1 MFKKMSLKV
10 KLIALFLLV
19 GLVPVIAISVVSYN
33 SASRNIQDEIETAN
47 HMFASLAEEQLDSYF
62 NNISNNAVVLSTT
75 RDVYQSMNIL
85 SEAGWDIEDPRW
97 IERTEILD
105 DISSSVLGEMGYAL
119 FYLTDPNGRVV
130 YTSDPGFLGADLSTR
145 QYVQDGLAGRVAWSD
160 LFYSNVAHDMIM
172 TAISP
177 VRSSGNSGEIIGTFN
192 VAVNAEGIDYVVHNG
207 LNELGTTADSYL
219 IDAQGLLHS
228 NLRIG
233 DLSSGAIL
241 QHSFNTWPM
250 QTLSGPI
257 NAGNLDF
264 YAQGEY
270 ENYLGNTVLGTAEVV
285 LLGDMPMGLVV
296 QIDRAEAFAGVMTLR
311 NLMLMVGVI
320 AAAIIAVAGYFIA
333 LSIANP
339 IQQITGIAN
348 KVAEGDFTVQTE
360 MERGDEIG
368 QLAQA
373 FNTMS
378 ASLSQLIRQAV
389 EVADGVKNSSEAL
402 SSSAESTSASLQQVA
417 ATTNQFA
424 SNSQQLSSNTME
436 MATISKEVSD
446 SANEGGQAVETAVQQ
461 MKEINDMVQGLRGII
476 EGLDN
481 RSQEIGNIVS
491 MITAVAEQTNLLAL
505 NAAIEAARAGEQ
517 GRGFAV
523 VAEEVRKLAEQ
534 SSKAAEDISSLIKET
549 QDETS
554 KAVESMDAG
563 VEKVQAGSEI
573 VLSNN
578 QVFQKIVSEVGG
590 IVSKIE
596 EVSSA
601 TEQISSGSQEIAA
614 STEEQSSSMEEITA
628 TAEEL
633 RGSAE
638 ELYDSMTRF
647 KYA

>member
-10 KLIALFLLV
+10 KLIALFLVV
-19 GLVPVIAISVVSYN
+19 GLLPVVAISMMAYIQASANIESEIMSSN
-33 SASRNIQDEIETAN
+33 SMYAG
-47 HMFASLAEEQLDSYF
+47 LVEEQIESYF
-62 NNISNNAVVLSTT
+62 DDVKNNTVVMATT
-75 RDVYQSMNIL
+75 RDVYQSMNVL
-85 SEAGWDIEDPRW
+85 SESGWDLEDPRW
-97 IERTEILD
+97 IERSRVLD
-105 DISSSVLGEMGYAL
+105 NLSSSALGEMGYAL
-119 FYLTDPNGRVV
+119 FYLTDLNGRVV
-130 YTSDPGFLGADLSTR
+130 YTSDPGFLEADISAR
-145 QYVQDGLAGRVAWSD
+145 QYVQDGLSGRVAWSE
-160 LFYSNVAHDMIM
+160 LFYSNVAHDTIM

-177 VRSSGNSGEIIGTFN
+177 VRSNGSSGEIIGTLN
-192 VAVNAEGIDYVVHNG
+192 VAINADGIDMLVHNG
-207 LNELGTTADSYL
+207 LQELGSTADAYL
-219 IDAQGLLHS
+219 INEQGLLYS

-233 DLSSGAIL
+233 DLSSGATL
-241 QHSFNTWPM
+241 NHSFDTWPY
-250 QTLSGPI
+250 QVLSGPI
-257 NAGNLDF
+257 SAGNMDF
-264 YAQGEY
+264 QAQGEY
-270 ENYLGNTVLGTAEVV
+270 ENYLGNTVLGTVEVFR
-285 LLGDMPMGLVV
+285 LGDMPMGLVV
-296 QIDRAEAFAGVMTLR
+296 QIDHAEAFAGVMTLR

-320 AAAIIAVAGYFIA
+320 AAGIIAVAGYFIA

-339 IQQITGIAN
+339 IQKITSIAN
-348 KVAEGDFTVQTE
+348 QVAEGDFTVQTD
-360 MERGDEIG
+360 MDRKDEIG

-446 SANEGGQAVETAVQQ
+446 SANEGGQAVETAVHQ
-461 MKEINDMVQGLRGII
+461 MQEINDMVQGLRGII

-534 SSKAAEDISSLIKET
+534 AGKAAEDISSLIKET
-549 QDETS
+549 QEETTR
-554 KAVESMDAG
+554 AVESMDQG
-563 VEKVQAGSEI
+563 VEKVQAGSDV

-578 QVFQKIVSEVGG
+578 QVFQKIVSEVEG

-614 STEEQSSSMEEITA
+614 STEEQSSCMEEITA

-638 ELYDSMTRF
+638 ELFESMNRF